1 MKRRNSWDAYLKEQL
16 KNARVR
22 RAFEE
27 ESRILDLGIALA
39 KSRASQGLT
48 QEAVA
53 KRIGT
58 SAPQISRTEKAPENA
73 NVKTLM
79 RYAEAIGME
88 LKVTLVPRSRHATA
102 TEGKRKRVARKPFS
116 LRFGKQ
122 ASAFKLATTR
132 RA

>member
-1 MKRRNSWDAYLKEQL
+1 MKKRNSWDAYLKQQL
-16 KNARVR
+16 KNPKVR
-22 RAFEE
+22 QAFEE

-39 KSRASQGLT
+39 KSRASRGLT

-79 RYAEAIGME
+79 RYADAIGME
-88 LKVTLVPRSRHATA
+88 LKVKLVPRSGYITGGQ
-102 TEGKRKRVARKPFS
+102 GKRKRTPRKS
-116 LRFGKQ
+116 VRMKLGKQ
-122 ASAFKLATTR
+122 SSEFKVAAMR

>member
-1 MKRRNSWDAYLKEQL
+1 MKKSNSWDAYLKQQL
-16 KNARVR
+16 KNPKVR
-22 RAFEE
+22 QAFEE
-27 ESRILDLGIALA
+27 ESRILGLGIALA

-79 RYAEAIGME
+79 RYAAALGME
-88 LKVTLVPRSRHATA
+88 LDVKLVSKQRHTS
-102 TEGKRKRVARKPFS
+102 KRFAAAVS
-116 LRFGKQ
+116 L
-122 ASAFKLATTR
+122 
-132 RA
+132 

>member
-1 MKRRNSWDAYLKEQL
+1 MKKRNSWDAYLKQQL
-16 KNARVR
+16 KNPKVR
-22 RAFEE
+22 QAFEE

-39 KSRASQGLT
+39 KSRSSQGLT

-79 RYAEAIGME
+79 RYAHAVGME
-88 LKVTLVPRSRHATA
+88 LKVKLVPRSGNRRARKLPGSGF
-102 TEGKRKRVARKPFS
+102 GKRSSGLKAAAV
-116 LRFGKQ
+116 Q
-122 ASAFKLATTR
+122 

>member
-1 MKRRNSWDAYLKEQL
+1 MKKKHLWNAYLKQQL
-16 KNARVR
+16 KNPKVR
-22 RAFEE
+22 QAFEE
-27 ESRILDLGIALA
+27 DSRILDLGIALA

-79 RYAEAIGME
+79 RYAHAIGME
-88 LKVTLVPRSRHATA
+88 LKVKLVPRSGNRAARRSLASRFSKQSSEFKTA
-102 TEGKRKRVARKPFS
+102 AM
-116 LRFGKQ
+116 
-122 ASAFKLATTR
+122 R

>member
-1 MKRRNSWDAYLKEQL
+1 MKKRNSWDAYLKEQL
-16 KNARVR
+16 KNPKVR
-22 RAFEE
+22 QAFEE
-27 ESRILDLGIALA
+27 ESRILDLGIDLA

-79 RYAEAIGME
+79 RYADAIGME
-88 LKVTLVPRSRHATA
+88 LKVKLVPRSSHIVRIG
-102 TEGKRKRVARKPFS
+102 GKDKSRAVHLRRKLVARS
-116 LRFGKQ
+116 R
-122 ASAFKLATTR
+122 
-132 RA
+132 

>member
-1 MKRRNSWDAYLKEQL
+1 MTKTHSWDAYLKQQL
-16 KNARVR
+16 KNPKVR
-22 RAFEE
+22 QAFEE

-79 RYAEAIGME
+79 RYANAIGME
-88 LKVTLVPRSRHATA
+88 LRVKLIPRSRHTVATA
-102 TEGKRKRVARKPFS
+102 GKRKRAATKRSS
-116 LRFGKQ
+116 LRLEKQ
-122 ASAFKLATTR
+122 APTLKVAAVR
-132 RA
+132 

>member
-1 MKRRNSWDAYLKEQL
+1 MKKRNSWDAYLKQQL
-16 KNARVR
+16 KNPKVR

-79 RYAEAIGME
+79 RYADAIGME
-88 LKVTLVPRSRHATA
+88 LKMKLVPRPGRIAA
-102 TEGKRKRVARKPFS
+102 IGRKRKPAGRKSF
-116 LRFGKQ
+116 RFGRQSSSLKV
-122 ASAFKLATTR
+122 AAMR